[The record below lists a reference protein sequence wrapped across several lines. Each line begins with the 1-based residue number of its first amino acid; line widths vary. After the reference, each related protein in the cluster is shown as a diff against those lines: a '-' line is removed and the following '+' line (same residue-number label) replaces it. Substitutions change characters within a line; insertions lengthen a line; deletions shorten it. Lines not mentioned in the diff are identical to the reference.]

1 MRVYSQLDRFNQAK
15 DAVEALLANGV
26 VDEAKAAV
34 FFKEMDDI
42 LAKHFEVTRNE
53 GRDIEE
59 FTDWKWTA
67 LK

>member
-1 MRVYSQLDRFNQAK
+1 
-15 DAVEALLANGV
+15 
-26 VDEAKAAV
+26 
-34 FFKEMDDI
+34 

-59 FTDWKWTA
+59 FTDWKWSA